1 MIVFSKT
8 GVVMKTGLES
18 KSVFPKD
25 WEVGI
30 ETRNRRNRPS

>member
-1 MIVFSKT
+1 MFMIVFSKT

-25 WEVGI
+25 
-30 ETRNRRNRPS
+30 